1 MYRKVNLPTK
11 PCALYPL
18 PGRRMNPS
26 LGLGGGCPAADAPRK
41 GIQGAWLPKPVNR
54 PL

>member
-11 PCALYPL
+11 PSALFPL
-18 PGRRMNPS
+18 PERRMNPS

-41 GIQGAWLPKPVNR
+41 GKQGAWLPKPVNR